1 MRTGNYPH
9 ETAGY
14 SMQTLNRELILS
26 KLHELCPEF
35 NQLNIQ
41 PIVLTKGNRY

>member
-9 ETAGY
+9 ETSGY
-14 SMQTLNRELILS
+14 PMQTLNRELILS

-35 NQLNIQ
+35 KQLNIQ